1 MEAALFSPTLKKGS
15 AELLILSLLEDQQRH
30 GYEIAKLI
38 NQRSGERLSFQASS
52 LYPVLFRM
60 EKRGWIRGRW
70 VEKDGARRRRFY
82 RLTPKGTEALSVK
95 RATWKEFTLAVN
107 LVVEPSPA

>member
-1 MEAALFSPTLKKGS
+1 
-15 AELLILSLLEDQQRH
+15 
-30 GYEIAKLI
+30 
-38 NQRSGERLSFQASS
+38 
-52 LYPVLFRM
+52 M

-82 RLTPKGTEALSVK
+82 RLTPKGAEALSVK

-107 LVVEPSPA
+107 LVVEPNRA